1 MRTGR
6 LLGGSATG
14 KAGFL
19 PAPGSA
25 AARPDQEFP
34 AEQPSHPSHS
44 PETWAPSPRD
54 PLPPTFIVPG
64 VSKHS
69 RPPSPK
75 NAAEGKNGTVG
86 SRSLQPSFAG
96 LVHTAP
102 SPGGRGVVPVK
113 GRSSTAHAH
122 SWGRGNSCA
131 PSRPARDR
139 ILEAVVERDEWHR
152 RSGCCGVLGGLVC
165 PEVSVRGQAGV
176 WP

>member
-6 LLGGSATG
+6 LTGGSATG

-96 LVHTAP
+96 LVSSAVAHRPFSRRARCCPCEGQEQHGPCPLVGTREFLCALLA
-102 SPGGRGVVPVK
+102 SERQNLGSRGREG
-113 GRSSTAHAH
+113 
-122 SWGRGNSCA
+122 
-131 PSRPARDR
+131 
-139 ILEAVVERDEWHR
+139 
-152 RSGCCGVLGGLVC
+152 
-165 PEVSVRGQAGV
+165 
-176 WP
+176 